1 MFFSFF
7 SSLNIKV
14 LFFLKDDSRR
24 QMREKF
30 NTENL
35 RHLEK
40 WLSPVLTATAT
51 GSAQKTPK
59 KTLETRWVVQLNK
72 KILIYKIVTF

>member
-40 WLSPVLTATAT
+40 
-51 GSAQKTPK
+51 
-59 KTLETRWVVQLNK
+59 
-72 KILIYKIVTF
+72 